1 MIAPARLYAILLDLF
16 VGGSNNN
23 TLLTVCIT
31 LACILAPILYYLYR
45 YRSSI
50 KARVKEIEK
59 NVSLVKVVRNKTS
72 PTNTTNNNKK
82 KNRVICM
89 ELDDKFIK
97 NNPKWNMMSLG
108 AYLSQLEPADDDSGL
123 LFNHLF
129 LQKELEIT
137 IGDMLLKSLGKTYG
151 AALLPIL
158 GAGSVAGSI
167 ATLSNKISK
176 FLAKS
181 ILLKSDD
188 DDDDDTENA
197 AESPAEAFD
206 PLSLDLSLMELVS
219 FVNLYQKTITQ
230 DNTSSSYVTPL
241 EYLSRGE
248 NAAGELAYDMGD
260 DDDDDNSKFPRI
272 FDMNEFETYV
282 TKMEDRIIVLLDE
295 YDPNDRSFPP
305 PTPINER
312 LLPGLYLGKGDIKYT
327 HTKRE
332 GIEHRLISVLLNKL
346 CHNYYKLAKGG
357 NVGEC
362 FKVVCGGKR
371 CLFPEELI
379 QALIDCGHK
388 VVSKDDMT
396 LVH

>member
-1 MIAPARLYAILLDLF
+1 MAPARPYYAILLDLV
-16 VGGSNNN
+16 VGGTKNN

-31 LACILAPILYYLYR
+31 LACIFAPILYYLYR

-59 NVSLVKVVRNKTS
+59 NVSLVKVVRN
-72 PTNTTNNNKK
+72 TNNQDTKK
-82 KNRVICM
+82 KRNRVICM

-97 NNPKWNMMSLG
+97 NNPRWNMMSLG

-188 DDDDDTENA
+188 DDDTEKA
-197 AESPAEAFD
+197 AESPAEAVD

-230 DNTSSSYVTPL
+230 DNKSSSYVTPL

-260 DDDDDNSKFPRI
+260 DDDDNESSKFPRI

-282 TKMEDRIIVLLDE
+282 TKMEERIIEKDGLDK

-312 LLPGLYLGKGDIKYT
+312 LLPGLHLGKGDIKYT

-362 FKVVCGGKR
+362 FKVVCGGKE

-388 VVSKDDMT
+388 VVSKVNMT

>member
-1 MIAPARLYAILLDLF
+1 MAPARPYAILLDLV
-16 VGGSNNN
+16 VGGSSNN
-23 TLLTVCIT
+23 TLLTVVIT
-31 LACILAPILYYLYR
+31 LACIFAPIVYYLYR

-59 NVSLVKVVRNKTS
+59 NISLVKVVRN
-72 PTNTTNNNKK
+72 TNTKKK

-97 NNPKWNMMSLG
+97 NNPRWNMMSLG
-108 AYLSQLEPADDDSGL
+108 AYLSQLEPADDSG

-181 ILLKSDD
+181 ILN
-188 DDDDDTENA
+188 DTEKA
-197 AESPAEAFD
+197 AESTAEAFD

-230 DNTSSSYVTPL
+230 DNKSSSYVTPL

-260 DDDDDNSKFPRI
+260 DDNDESSKFPHI

-282 TKMEDRIIVLLDE
+282 TKMEERIIEKDGLDK

-312 LLPGLYLGKGDIKYT
+312 LLPGLHLGKGDIKYT

>member
-1 MIAPARLYAILLDLF
+1 MIAPARPYAILLDLV

-31 LACILAPILYYLYR
+31 LACIFAPIVYYLYR

-59 NVSLVKVVRNKTS
+59 NVSLVKVVRN
-72 PTNTTNNNKK
+72 TNNQDTTNNNTSKK

-108 AYLSQLEPADDDSGL
+108 AYLSQLEPADDSG
-123 LFNHLF
+123 FNHLF

-158 GAGSVAGSI
+158 GARSVAGSI

-181 ILLKSDD
+181 ILNTSG
-188 DDDDDTENA
+188 DDDDDTEKA
-197 AESPAEAFD
+197 AESPTAEAVD

-230 DNTSSSYVTPL
+230 DNKSSSYVTPL

-282 TKMEDRIIVLLDE
+282 TKMEERIIEKDGDE
-295 YDPNDRSFPP
+295 YDPNDRNFPP

-362 FKVVCGGKR
+362 FKVVCGGKE

-379 QALIDCGHK
+379 QALVDCGHK
-388 VVSKDDMT
+388 VVSKDNMT